1 MSTIVMP
8 TVVADQTSGRWP
20 PSRPSQKGTATAKRS
35 DRTSQMTRSW
45 RVRAQGLRGAVG
57 EVASAA
63 AAVEGRRCCSRWGS
77 VRVELDKVDSAGMIV
92 GGQ

>member
-1 MSTIVMP
+1 MSTIVAP
-8 TVVADQTSGRWP
+8 TVAADQTSDRWP
-20 PSRPSQKGTATAKRS
+20 FRRATQMGTVMAKRS

-57 EVASAA
+57 EVAPA

-77 VRVELDKVDSAGMIV
+77 VRVELDKVDSAGMIE

>member
-1 MSTIVMP
+1 
-8 TVVADQTSGRWP
+8 
-20 PSRPSQKGTATAKRS
+20 
-35 DRTSQMTRSW
+35 
-45 RVRAQGLRGAVG
+45 
-57 EVASAA
+57 VASA